1 MRPMKPRWSDM
12 NGSDA
17 SHRVTGMS
25 AVAALVDLAGASVA
39 AGPIARRKLT
49 VGLLER
55 RQADRRAVQRLHSL
69 RREHDTGAVELAL
82 PGRRFIIPLD
92 SGDVGRILEGCPTP
106 FHPASWEKR
115 RALEQFQPHAVL
127 ISCGPLRAPR
137 RALNEAALDTGQELH
152 HLAAS
157 FAGAVAEEAA
167 ILASDTV
174 RRGTLTGAD
183 FTTSWWKLVRRIVLG
198 RQARDDEQ
206 ITDDLWR
213 LRRAANWSFAAPRQA
228 RRRARFEEQ
237 IYRYAETA
245 DPESLLGALTAIPA
259 TGDLDPIGQLPHWLF
274 AFDAAGMA
282 TIRAVALLA
291 THPEQLSHC
300 ELTEPDQ
307 PRLRPYLRACVQESV
322 RLWPTTPALLRET
335 TVDTTFDGTTFE
347 AGASVLICV
356 PAFHRDTEELPFAD
370 EFVPEI
376 WLDGRADDHPQLVP
390 FSAGPAQC
398 PGQNLVLFVTSSFIA
413 QLFYSLHLELTSSA
427 PLSPERPL
435 PLTLNQFG
443 LEFGAQPVAAASRG
457 D

>member
-1 MRPMKPRWSDM
+1 MSSLESP
-12 NGSDA
+12 
-17 SHRVTGMS
+17 HRLTGLS

-39 AGPIARRKLT
+39 AGPIARRKVT

-69 RREHDTGAVELAL
+69 RREHGAGPVELVL

-92 SGDVGRILEGCPTP
+92 PSDVGRILEGCPTP

-137 RALNEAALDTGQELH
+137 RALNEAVLDSRQELH
-152 HLAAS
+152 HLATP
-157 FAGAVAEEAA
+157 FAGVVAEEAA
-167 ILASDTV
+167 ILVADTV
-174 RRGTLTGAD
+174 RRGTLSSAD
-183 FTTSWWKLVRRIVLG
+183 FTKAWWKLVRRLVLG
-198 RQARDDEQ
+198 GQARDDDR
-206 ITDDLWR
+206 ITDDLWL
-213 LRRAANWSFAAPRQA
+213 LRRAANWSFAVPRQA

-237 IYRYAETA
+237 LYRYAENP
-245 DPESLLGALTAIPA
+245 DSESLLGALTAIPSS
-259 TGDLDPIGQLPHWLF
+259 GDLDPIGQLPHWLF

-282 TIRAVALLA
+282 TVRAAAVLA
-291 THPEQLSHC
+291 THPDLLSRC
-300 ELTEPDQ
+300 ELNEPDQ
-307 PRLRPYLRACVQESV
+307 PQLRPYLRACVQESV

-335 TVDTTFDGTTFE
+335 TADTTLNGTTFA
-347 AGASVLICV
+347 AGAGVLICV

-376 WLDGRADDHPQLVP
+376 WIDGRAERYPQLVP
-390 FSAGPAQC
+390 FSAGPARC

-413 QLFYSLHLELTSSA
+413 QLFSRLRLELNSSVS
-427 PLSPERPL
+427 LSPGRPL

-443 LEFGAQPVAAASRG
+443 LEFGAQPVTAQSHRG
-457 D
+457 